1 MSTPH
6 TVSPYVIAVAAILLF
21 WRVGIRLRRSIGRQH
36 FRLHKL
42 KVSAFLL
49 PLLLLLLL
57 LLSVSVHPINAV
69 AQAIGVGTG
78 GLISQYGLRTTKF
91 EVTELGHFYTPNPYV
106 GTAVVA
112 LFLAKAV
119 YLLAGT
125 YAATGGFN
133 VSASEDI
140 ANPFNIFVAGVVL
153 GYYSWLA
160 WGLLRWYKRTS
171 SPSGR
176 RGLTTRSS

>member
-1 MSTPH
+1 MSTPQ
-6 TVSPYVIAVAAILLF
+6 TVSPYVIAVAAILLV
-21 WRVGIRLRRSIGRQH
+21 WRVGIRLRRSSGRQH

-42 KVSAFLL
+42 RVSAFLL

-57 LLSVSVHPINAV
+57 LLSLSVHPINAV

-112 LFLAKAV
+112 LLLAKVV
-119 YLLAGT
+119 YLAGT
-125 YAATGGFN
+125 YAATGGFK
-133 VSASEDI
+133 VPATESI
-140 ANPFNIFVAGVVL
+140 ANPFNIFVPGVVL